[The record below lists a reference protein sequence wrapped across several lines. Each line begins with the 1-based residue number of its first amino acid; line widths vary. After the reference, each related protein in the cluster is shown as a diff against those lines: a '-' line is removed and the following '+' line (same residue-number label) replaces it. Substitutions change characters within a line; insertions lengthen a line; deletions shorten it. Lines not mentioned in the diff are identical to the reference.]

1 MTLLA
6 STNPAVAIALC
17 TYNGDRYLE
26 QQIDSILSQ
35 TYKNIT
41 EIICVDDGSKD
52 NTLNILNKYKVLDS
66 RIKVYSNEVRI
77 GYIKNFEKALTLCG
91 AEYIALSDQ
100 DDIWHPHKIE
110 WQMASIG
117 DKLMIYS
124 DNEYIDQNNNKL
136 HKRMSDSR
144 KLGACTSCLNL
155 ALFSGI
161 PGHTML
167 VRKELVQLA
176 LPFSPKIPHDYWL
189 AFFAAKYQSVAYIDK
204 QLVCYRQHAKN
215 TGEEIS
221 RKRSEITNKWLEVYE
236 KLTIFA
242 ESIKEPD
249 FAKEKEIIHTLAD
262 NYINLSYRKRLR
274 KVMIFIQHKD
284 LFLFFKKK
292 NRIQK
297 WIYCLKM
304 FWRAT

>member
-1 MTLLA
+1 MTSFS

-17 TYNGDRYLE
+17 TYNGDSYLE
-26 QQIDSILSQ
+26 QQIDSILNQ
-35 TYKNIT
+35 TYQNIT
-41 EIICVDDGSKD
+41 EIICVDDGSED
-52 NTLNILNKYKVLDS
+52 NTIDILNKYKAIDS
-66 RIKVYSNEVRI
+66 RIKVYSNENRI
-77 GYIKNFEKALTLCG
+77 GYIKNFEKALTLCRE
-91 AEYIALSDQ
+91 EYIALSDQ
-100 DDIWHPHKIE
+100 DDIWYPHKIE
-110 WQMASIG
+110 RLMESIG

-124 DNEYIDQNNNKL
+124 DNEYIDQDNKKL
-136 HKRMSDSR
+136 QKKMSDSR
-144 KLGACTSCLNL
+144 RLGACTSCLNL

-189 AFFAAKYQSVAYIDK
+189 SFFAAKYHSVAYINE
-204 QLVCYRQHAKN
+204 QLVGYRQHNKN

-221 RKRSEITNKWLEVYE
+221 RKRSEITDKWLEIYE

-242 ESIKEPD
+242 ESIKETE
-249 FAKEKEIIHTLAD
+249 FAKEKAFINALAD
-262 NYINLSYRKRLR
+262 NYIDLSYKKRLR
-274 KVMIFIQHKD
+274 KVRIFIQNKET
-284 LFLFFKKK
+284 LLFFKKK

-304 FWRAT
+304 FWWAI